1 MERYHRLEDIFG
13 DINIK
18 WRSNMAKEV
27 SKMVLDDEEIMK
39 ETPVIPDVDNL
50 FEEPKTSKQRN
61 KQ

>member
-50 FEEPKTSKQRN
+50 FE
-61 KQ
+61 